1 MLETSSTGMSNKK
14 RDDIMRKNA
23 LKSGLSERDVRTG
36 FEKNEFEIIF

>member
-23 LKSGLSERDVRTG
+23 LKSGLSEGDVRTG